1 MVKKY
6 VIFIYFMAML
16 ILLAMAVTSCRSVR
30 YVPVET
36 VKHDS
41 VYFNKVV
48 RDSIH
53 VKDSVLVIVK
63 GDTVTEFRYKYIY
76 RDKAKTD
83 TAYVSRTDTLRV
95 PYPVEAKLTK
105 WQQFKMEAGGY
116 AIALA
121 VILVIAVAGYFVMK
135 IVIRFVIP
143 NNPITGLLFGDTG
156 AIRITEE
163 DLKELKEIIICQ

>member
-1 MVKKY
+1 
-6 VIFIYFMAML
+6 MAML
-16 ILLAMAVTSCRSVR
+16 VLLAMSVTSCRSVR
-30 YVPVET
+30 YVPVGT

-83 TAYVSRTDTLRV
+83 TLYVSRTDTIRV

-105 WQQFKMEAGGY
+105 WQRFKMEAGGV
-116 AIALA
+116 AIGGFFLLLA
-121 VILVIAVAGYFVMK
+121 AIVAY
-135 IVIRFVIP
+135 IVYRS
-143 NNPITGLLFGDTG
+143 
-156 AIRITEE
+156 RR
-163 DLKELKEIIICQ
+163 K

>member
-1 MVKKY
+1 MKLY
-6 VIFIYFMAML
+6 IYIII
-16 ILLAMAVTSCRSVR
+16 ILLTPAIWSCRSTR

-63 GDTVTEFRYKYIY
+63 GDTVTEFRYKYVY

-83 TAYVSRTDTLRV
+83 TAYVSRTDTIRV

-105 WQQFKMEAGGY
+105 WQQFRMDVGGY
-116 AIALA
+116 AVVA
-121 VILVIAVAGYFVMK
+121 VVVLVFA
-135 IVIRFVIP
+135 IVGCSLYRIR
-143 NNPITGLLFGDTG
+143 
-156 AIRITEE
+156 
-163 DLKELKEIIICQ
+163 KK

>member
-1 MVKKY
+1 
-6 VIFIYFMAML
+6 ML
-16 ILLAMAVTSCRSVR
+16 ILLAMAVTSCRSV
-30 YVPVET
+30 VPVET

-63 GDTVTEFRYKYIY
+63 GDTVTEFRYKYVY

-83 TAYVSRTDTLRV
+83 TLYVSRTDTIRV

-135 IVIRFVIP
+135 IR
-143 NNPITGLLFGDTG
+143 
-156 AIRITEE
+156 
-163 DLKELKEIIICQ
+163 K

>member
-1 MVKKY
+1 MKLY
-6 VIFIYFMAML
+6 IYIII
-16 ILLAMAVTSCRSVR
+16 ILLTPAIWSCRSTR

-63 GDTVTEFRYKYIY
+63 GDTVTEFRYKYVY

-83 TAYVSRTDTLRV
+83 TLYVSRTDTIRV

-105 WQQFKMEAGGY
+105 WQQFRMDVGGY
-116 AIALA
+116 AVVA
-121 VILVIAVAGYFVMK
+121 VVVLVFA
-135 IVIRFVIP
+135 IVGCSLYRIR
-143 NNPITGLLFGDTG
+143 
-156 AIRITEE
+156 
-163 DLKELKEIIICQ
+163 KK

>member
-1 MVKKY
+1 MHSTGSPLFCFPPAQTRQTMVKKS
-6 VIFIYFMAML
+6 VIFIYFLAML
-16 ILLAMAVTSCRSVR
+16 VLLAMAVTSCRSVR

-83 TAYVSRTDTLRV
+83 TLYVNRTDTIRV
-95 PYPVEAKLTK
+95 PYPVEARLTK
-105 WQQFKMEAGGY
+105 WQQFKMDAGGY
-116 AIALA
+116 AIALIIIT
-121 VILVIAVAGYFVMK
+121 ILVIVGYMVYK
-135 IVIRFVIP
+135 
-143 NNPITGLLFGDTG
+143 
-156 AIRITEE
+156 
-163 DLKELKEIIICQ
+163 LKK

>member
-1 MVKKY
+1 
-6 VIFIYFMAML
+6 MAML
-16 ILLAMAVTSCRSVR
+16 ILLAMSVTSCRSVR

-63 GDTVTEFRYKYIY
+63 GDTVTEFRYKYVY

-83 TAYVSRTDTLRV
+83 TAYVSRTDTIRV

-105 WQQFKMEAGGY
+105 WQRFRMDVGGY
-116 AIALA
+116 AVVA
-121 VILVIAVAGYFVMK
+121 VVVLVFA
-135 IVIRFVIP
+135 IVGCSLYRIR
-143 NNPITGLLFGDTG
+143 
-156 AIRITEE
+156 
-163 DLKELKEIIICQ
+163 KK

>member
-1 MVKKY
+1 MVKKS

-16 ILLAMAVTSCRSVR
+16 VLLAMAVTSCRSVR

-63 GDTVTEFRYKYIY
+63 GDTVIEFRYKYVY

-83 TAYVSRTDTLRV
+83 TAYVSRTDTIRV

-105 WQQFKMEAGGY
+105 WQQFKMDAGGY
-116 AIALA
+116 ALASIAIT
-121 VILVIAVAGYFVMK
+121 ILIIAGYMVYK
-135 IVIRFVIP
+135 S
-143 NNPITGLLFGDTG
+143 
-156 AIRITEE
+156 
-163 DLKELKEIIICQ
+163 KK

>member
-1 MVKKY
+1 MVKKS
-6 VIFIYFMAML
+6 VILIYFLAML
-16 ILLAMAVTSCRSVR
+16 VLLAMAVTSCRSVR

-63 GDTVTEFRYKYIY
+63 GDTVIEFRYKYVY

-83 TAYVSRTDTLRV
+83 TAYVSRTDTIRV

-105 WQQFKMEAGGY
+105 WQQFKMDAGGY
-116 AIALA
+116 ALASIAIT
-121 VILVIAVAGYFVMK
+121 ILIIAGYMVYK
-135 IVIRFVIP
+135 S
-143 NNPITGLLFGDTG
+143 
-156 AIRITEE
+156 
-163 DLKELKEIIICQ
+163 KK

>member
-1 MVKKY
+1 MVKKLA
-6 VIFIYFMAML
+6 IFFYFLAML
-16 ILLAMAVTSCRSVR
+16 VLLAMAVTSCRSVR

-63 GDTVTEFRYKYIY
+63 GDTVTEFRYKYVY

-83 TAYVSRTDTLRV
+83 TAYVSRTDTIRV

-105 WQQFKMEAGGY
+105 WQQFRMDVGGY
-116 AIALA
+116 AVVA
-121 VILVIAVAGYFVMK
+121 VVVLVFA
-135 IVIRFVIP
+135 IVGCSLYRIR
-143 NNPITGLLFGDTG
+143 
-156 AIRITEE
+156 
-163 DLKELKEIIICQ
+163 KK

>member
-1 MVKKY
+1 
-6 VIFIYFMAML
+6 MAML

-41 VYFNKVV
+41 VYVGKVV
-48 RDSIH
+48 RDSVF
-53 VKDSVLVIVK
+53 VKDSVLVVK
-63 GDTVTEFRYKYIY
+63 GDTVTEYRWKYVFKYKN
-76 RDKAKTD
+76 RTD
-83 TAYVSRTDTLRV
+83 TLYVSRTDTIRV

-105 WQQFKMEAGGY
+105 WQRFKMEAGGY

-135 IVIRFVIP
+135 IR
-143 NNPITGLLFGDTG
+143 
-156 AIRITEE
+156 
-163 DLKELKEIIICQ
+163 K

>member
-1 MVKKY
+1 MVKKS
-6 VIFIYFMAML
+6 VIFLYFLAML
-16 ILLAMAVTSCRSVR
+16 VLLAIAVTSCRSVR

-41 VYFNKVV
+41 VYVGKVV

-83 TAYVSRTDTLRV
+83 TAYVSRTDTIRV

-105 WQQFKMEAGGY
+105 WQRFKMEAGGV
-116 AIALA
+116 AIGGFFLLLA
-121 VILVIAVAGYFVMK
+121 AIVAY
-135 IVIRFVIP
+135 IVYRS
-143 NNPITGLLFGDTG
+143 
-156 AIRITEE
+156 RR
-163 DLKELKEIIICQ
+163 K